1 MRDAET
7 LRRVLAQLDGRGY
20 ASYKQL
26 TGSYRIGTVRL
37 VVDHVQV
44 DPYAPPSRMRIIVN
58 REVADLPADL
68 TDDAAGRTA
77 VSDFLTRRFADAAHR
92 MIPRPEGTGNGG
104 FVGIGRP
111 GQEVLERTSVA
122 VLADRVEARV
132 DVGLPASGRRARGH
146 QAARLLTD
154 LLPRVAEASLLHR
167 NLDRRAL
174 REHVTLLRDQEHLR
188 GLLPG
193 RGLVAFV
200 GDGAILPRRSGDS
213 DLPLTGDAVVPFESP
228 GNLRVT
234 FDLPSGRR
242 VTGMGVPEGVTVI
255 VGGGYHGK
263 STLLRFLG
271 GLEAPDAGVVWLE
284 GEPPAASLNP
294 LTFVFQDFA
303 LLPWRTVADNIAL
316 VLEQHPL
323 SAAERRER
331 IHDVLARTQLTEF
344 AHAWIRQLSG
354 GMKQRVAIARALA
367 VNPAVMLMDE
377 PLSALDSQT
386 KDLLLDDFVRLWSAA
401 PFSAAYVTHNLREAV
416 RLGHKIV
423 VMSRRPGRVRE
434 VVALDTPLDARDE
447 HAPELQAVERQL
459 WQLMRDEA
467 RAAERELEG

>member
-1 MRDAET
+1 MRLLVEGISH
-7 LRRVLAQLDGRGY
+7 RYHG
-20 ASYKQL
+20 
-26 TGSYRIGTVRL
+26 RL
-37 VVDHVQV
+37 VLQDVSFAIEAGEIVC
-44 DPYAPPSRMRIIVN
+44 II
-58 REVADLPADL
+58 
-68 TDDAAGRTA
+68 G
-77 VSDFLTRRFADAAHR
+77 
-92 MIPRPEGTGNGG
+92 
-104 FVGIGRP
+104 
-111 GQEVLERTSVA
+111 
-122 VLADRVEARV
+122 
-132 DVGLPASGRRARGH
+132 
-146 QAARLLTD
+146 
-154 LLPRVAEASLLHR
+154 
-167 NLDRRAL
+167 
-174 REHVTLLRDQEHLR
+174 
-188 GLLPG
+188 
-193 RGLVAFV
+193 
-200 GDGAILPRRSGDS
+200 
-213 DLPLTGDAVVPFESP
+213 
-228 GNLRVT
+228 
-234 FDLPSGRR
+234 PSGC
-242 VTGMGVPEGVTVI
+242 
-255 VGGGYHGK
+255 GK
-263 STLLRFLG
+263 STLLRMIG
-271 GLEAPDAGVVWLE
+271 GLERAEGGTVWME
-284 GEPPAASLNP
+284 GAAPAASLNP

-331 IHDVLARTQLTEF
+331 VNDVLARTQLTEF